1 MPLTREQSDELGAAI
16 EARRQALEADIRE
29 DRARARRDQ
38 FGEVAGAT
46 PDPGD
51 ESVASL
57 IQDLDQAD
65 LGRDLDELRAIE
77 AARERVR
84 NGTYGVCID
93 CGLDID
99 YQRLRANPSALRCI
113 HCQSAHEKENG
124 RPASPTL

>member
-1 MPLTREQSDELGAAI
+1 MPLTREQSEELGAAI
-16 EARRQALEADIRE
+16 ESRRRALVAEIRE
-29 DRARARRDQ
+29 DRARAERDQ
-38 FGEVAGAT
+38 FEDMAGAS

-57 IQDLDQAD
+57 IQDLDNAD
-65 LGRDLDELRAIE
+65 LGRDLDELRAVE
-77 AARERVR
+77 AASDRLRK
-84 NGTYGVCID
+84 GTYGTCID

>member
-1 MPLTREQSDELGAAI
+1 MPLTRQQSDELGAAI
-16 EARRQALEADIRE
+16 EARRTALQTEIRE
-29 DRARARRDQ
+29 DRARAERDRFQ
-38 FGEVAGAT
+38 DVAGST

-65 LGRDLDELRAIE
+65 LGRDLEELRAVE
-77 AARERVR
+77 AARDRLQ
-84 NGTYGVCID
+84 NGTYGVCVD